1 MDSTKSVFITGDK
14 TTFISKGAVK
24 RFKNDIRSSSNP
36 NELDASKYFDPNYT
50 FTCSITDNTY
60 NIEIVHSEKFKQEQR
75 RELLRERLRNSR
87 YSRSGKPKQKL
98 NSLKRSVPDKIFKAY
113 YNLMKTYQFNI
124 PPPDEVIND
133 VEKHRMQISIIAGS
147 YGKVSNDDK
156 ANNAIKR
163 YYRIL
168 ADFLGIEPMDIK
180 VPTQPPAMNSVPNI
194 PNVPSEQINSDTED
208 EEEPDLVEIN

>member
-14 TTFISKGAVK
+14 TTFISKGAVR
-24 RFKNDIRSSSNP
+24 RFKNDIKSSSNP
-36 NELDASKYFDPNYT
+36 NDLDPLNYFDPNYT
-50 FTCSITDNTY
+50 FTSSITDNIY

-87 YSRSGKPKQKL
+87 YSRSGQPKQKL

-113 YNLMKTYQFNI
+113 YNLIKTYQFNI

-133 VEKHRMQISIIAGS
+133 IEKHRMQISIIAGS
-147 YGKVSNDDK
+147 HGKVSNDDK

-194 PNVPSEQINSDTED
+194 KNEQVNSDTED
-208 EEEPDLVEIN
+208 EEEPDLIEIN